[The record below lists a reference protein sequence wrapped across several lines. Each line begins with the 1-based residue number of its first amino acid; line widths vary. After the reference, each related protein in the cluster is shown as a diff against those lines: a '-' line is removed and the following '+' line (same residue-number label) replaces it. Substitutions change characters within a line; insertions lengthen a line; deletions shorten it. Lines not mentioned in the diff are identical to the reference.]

1 MGFQNSQITG
11 LGIKIMILRNFKSK
25 NPNRRFFDFE
35 SIWRTKTRR
44 SLKIKEPPNT
54 GFNQSNFLLKNKI
67 RFFNF
72 ESMEL
77 TKEASYIYC
86 WNAEMLLIINFYCK
100 SEFLKKN
107 SSAKLKKDTT
117 VLV

>member
-1 MGFQNSQITG
+1 
-11 LGIKIMILRNFKSK
+11 
-25 NPNRRFFDFE
+25 
-35 SIWRTKTRR
+35 
-44 SLKIKEPPNT
+44 
-54 GFNQSNFLLKNKI
+54 
-67 RFFNF
+67 
-72 ESMEL
+72 MEL